1 MAITDNNTPAFVDQN
16 VGQQQQRPTMNQPVS
31 GSGTSDQR
39 WSFNNGTLFGAPIS
53 RGIGSEVYDKIK
65 EKLIEQFKT
74 ANNDLEIAVIDL
86 DNVNEPALA
95 FSSIIIAIRNKK
107 RAEVG
112 VAYHLL
118 ILEGTGDP
126 IQPIFESIN
135 NQQVKILRSTSDAA
149 DPILFGKAE
158 AKVRKAFPNAGAYFS
173 VDGTVIPASF
183 NPDDKRAIHQIALN
197 AGLSANTELEIHTP
211 GFKDLNLASIS
222 NDSSLIV
229 NLGFNRQQIPDAV
242 GRPMRCDV
250 QINFASRKNNQNT
263 RNMSPN
269 SGDREAR
276 VSEVCAY
283 VDLAWNPVQ
292 QSNAYNV
299 FAPQVP
305 QQTQKYVA
313 NMVITNLTSNYSY
326 TPASVLM
333 AMATAMSLAN
343 DNNWVQAFRPNAT
356 NRNEIDMCDIG
367 ALNIE
372 ANLMNEANGY
382 GTRIDTKED
391 TFKLQQLGQLI
402 NALIRPGV
410 MVSLDCPEY
419 GPQSWYL
426 ALFAAAAGGQ
436 AGAYN
441 LIYEAAQSLSN
452 GNFSKHFPNGAAM
465 FANAAS
471 RIHMGTWVDKNGVKR
486 DIRDID
492 YLAVCNLVGDRNPQV
507 IREFSD
513 TYLRMQYPEA
523 IRLASRERMLVSLTQ
538 ETAEFTGFAKRVTF
552 SDGFMNALNR
562 GIQETGLNVR
572 VNTPLTGSDFND
584 QRGVANFS
592 GSAIINPMQSF
603 MNVGPA
609 VMPGAMQN
617 GYGYFSGGRW

>member
-1 MAITDNNTPAFVDQN
+1 
-16 VGQQQQRPTMNQPVS
+16 
-31 GSGTSDQR
+31 
-39 WSFNNGTLFGAPIS
+39 
-53 RGIGSEVYDKIK
+53 
-65 EKLIEQFKT
+65 
-74 ANNDLEIAVIDL
+74 
-86 DNVNEPALA
+86 
-95 FSSIIIAIRNKK
+95 
-107 RAEVG
+107 
-112 VAYHLL
+112 LL

-173 VDGTVIPASF
+173 VDATVIPASF

-410 MVSLDCPEY
+410 MVSLDCPE
-419 GPQSWYL
+419 
-426 ALFAAAAGGQ
+426 
-436 AGAYN
+436 
-441 LIYEAAQSLSN
+441 
-452 GNFSKHFPNGAAM
+452 
-465 FANAAS
+465 
-471 RIHMGTWVDKNGVKR
+471 
-486 DIRDID
+486 
-492 YLAVCNLVGDRNPQV
+492 
-507 IREFSD
+507 
-513 TYLRMQYPEA
+513 
-523 IRLASRERMLVSLTQ
+523 
-538 ETAEFTGFAKRVTF
+538 
-552 SDGFMNALNR
+552 
-562 GIQETGLNVR
+562 
-572 VNTPLTGSDFND
+572 
-584 QRGVANFS
+584 
-592 GSAIINPMQSF
+592 
-603 MNVGPA
+603 
-609 VMPGAMQN
+609 
-617 GYGYFSGGRW
+617 